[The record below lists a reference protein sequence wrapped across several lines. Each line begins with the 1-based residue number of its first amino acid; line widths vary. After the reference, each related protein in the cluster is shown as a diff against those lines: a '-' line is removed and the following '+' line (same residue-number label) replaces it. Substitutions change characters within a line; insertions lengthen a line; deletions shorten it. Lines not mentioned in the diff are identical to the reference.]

1 MSDERYSAIIL
12 AAGYSSRMG
21 RFKPLLPMGGKTVI
35 ERVVDVFKE
44 NNIRNICVVAGH
56 RASDLRRAV
65 QSSGVRIVENPGYD
79 RGMFSSVKAG
89 VKHLD
94 IEKTEAFFVAPAD
107 ICLVRPLT
115 VRLLV
120 TAYENKPGKIVHP
133 RFDSKRGHP
142 PLIPASL
149 ASVILTGEADGSLKT
164 ILEKFEHLAIG
175 VQVPD
180 RHILF
185 DMNRPEDYEEA
196 LLRYQNHDIPTAA
209 ECDVILNHVFPV
221 TEDIA
226 SHCREVEH
234 TALLICRAL
243 QKAGMSLNVELVG
256 AAALLH
262 DIAKGR
268 KNHAETG
275 ARMLLDMGFPRV
287 AKIVSRHIDLNFD
300 FDAKI
305 NEADIVYMADK
316 LIKENHR
323 TTLEK
328 RFENALKRFGHDP
341 EARAAVLRRQKTTM
355 ALKEKLERRMG
366 ASVES
371 IIAKSEK

>member
-1 MSDERYSAIIL
+1 MNDVRFSAIIL

-21 RFKPLLPMGGKTVI
+21 RFKPLLPMGGKTVV

-44 NNIRNICVVAGH
+44 NNIRNIYVVSGH

-79 RGMFSSVKAG
+79 KGMFSSVKAG
-89 VKHLD
+89 VEHLD
-94 IEKTEAFFVAPAD
+94 IEKTEGFFVAPAD

-115 VRLLV
+115 IRLLA
-120 TAYENKPGKIVHP
+120 TACEKKPGKIVHP
-133 RFDSKRGHP
+133 CFDSKRGHP

-149 ASVILTGEADGSLKT
+149 ASVILTGETDGSLKT
-164 ILEKFEHLAIG
+164 ILEQFEHLAIE

-185 DMNRPEDYEEA
+185 DMNRPEDYEDA
-196 LLRYQNHDIPTAA
+196 LLQYQNHDIPTAA
-209 ECDVILNHVFPV
+209 ECEVILNHVFPV
-221 TEDIA
+221 TDDIA
-226 SHCREVEH
+226 LHCRKVEH

-275 ARMLLDMGFPRV
+275 ARMLLDMGFSRV
-287 AKIVSRHIDLNFD
+287 AQIVSRHIDLNFD

-316 LIKENHR
+316 LIMENHR

-328 RFENALKRFGHDP
+328 RFENAFKRFGHDP
-341 EARAAVLRRQKTTM
+341 EARAAVLRRQKITM
-355 ALKEKLERRMG
+355 ALKKKLEQKLG
-366 ASVES
+366 SSIES
-371 IIAKSEK
+371 TIGKCEK